1 MPAFGQGKGPGFK
14 VANGWQWPCQSP
26 PSIVERS
33 WPFVNLEVVKVRQ
46 QLPRSRWSFEHSHPH
61 TKNAQKVQNSKLF
74 DKSESFKREHLVMPC
89 SNSGRLCEGHELSRN
104 CGILHTV
111 FLFWSD
117 GTGFIW
123 LAHNGHII
131 LMLLK
136 SCSGIFGTLEW
147 KMCLHSRSVKGR
159 FCLHIHVVS
168 QPRWQTSGIPRSSS
182 AKLFSS
188 ALKSFW
194 FKCQDVNHT

>member
-1 MPAFGQGKGPGFK
+1 MAGNDRASVPTFHRWKELA
-14 VANGWQWPCQSP
+14 
-26 PSIVERS
+26 
-33 WPFVNLEVVKVRQ
+33 VRK
-46 QLPRSRWSFEHSHPH
+46 LWSRESTAAAAKKPLVLRTLTSVHQ
-61 TKNAQKVQNSKLF
+61 NAQKVQNSKLF
-74 DKSESFKREHLVMPC
+74 DKSESCKRDLVMPC
-89 SNSGRLCEGHELSRN
+89 SNSGRLCESHELSRN

-136 SCSGIFGTLEW
+136 FCFGIFGTLEW

-159 FCLHIHVVS
+159 FYLHIHVAS
-168 QPRWQTSGIPRSSS
+168 LPRWQTSGILRSSS
-182 AKLFSS
+182 AKFFSS